1 MHKANKQK
9 ELQILKCCGFFVLFF
24 PTKKNRRESNSMKG
38 WKQNISKPTYK
49 EILLKNYFPFELT
62 LNSEITPQ
70 KQRNQNKKFC
80 KTETL

>member
-1 MHKANKQK
+1 MFLYFFFPQKKNKQ
-9 ELQILKCCGFFVLFF
+9 
-24 PTKKNRRESNSMKG
+24 KNRRESNITKG

-70 KQRNQNKKFC
+70 KQRNQNKKLC

>member
-1 MHKANKQK
+1 
-9 ELQILKCCGFFVLFF
+9 
-24 PTKKNRRESNSMKG
+24 MKG